1 MKKLFTLLMVG
12 LLACTLAGCSAS
24 DDDLLGQNAQSA
36 SGTVSFALLD
46 YSQSASTPVPKDGSN
61 SSDEMDEKLVC
72 KVLKNGQLLLTHKN
86 VVFDDAT
93 TIQLTTTLQGN
104 QMTVTE
110 SGAYGA
116 SGNYGYYTLT
126 AIVGQ
131 LADGD
136 YTIVVK
142 RNDNV
147 RAVFSMNY
155 DSSKAKD

>member
-1 MKKLFTLLMVG
+1 MKKLFTMLMVC
-12 LLACTLAGCSAS
+12 LTACALSSCSAS
-24 DDDLLGQNAQSA
+24 DDESLGLSAQSL
-36 SGTVSFALLD
+36 SGAASFALLH
-46 YSQSASTPVPKDGSN
+46 YSQSASTPVPKDGSK
-61 SSDEMDEKLVC
+61 SSDDMDEKLLC

-93 TIQLTTTLQGN
+93 TIQLATTLQGN
-104 QMTVTE
+104 QLTVTE
-110 SGAYGA
+110 SGAYGD

-126 AIVGQ
+126 ATVGR